1 MSTSTRRPRPAGRP
15 SRTPDQPAASVQI
28 AAVQAGAVQVTA
40 AQAGDD
46 RAGLD
51 RAAPLAAQL
60 LAASP
65 AYDRQ
70 TAARLHRRLEVA
82 ADRAGLIEVAFR
94 RVDSAVGPLLL
105 ASTDVGLVRV
115 AFASE
120 DHERVL
126 TELAEQIGPRV
137 LESPARLDEAA
148 RQLEAYLGGSR
159 ARFDLAVDLRLA
171 SGFRREVL
179 QFLATTAYGST
190 YSYGE
195 VAVAVGRPR
204 AVRAVGTACARNPVP
219 VVVPCHRVVR
229 SDGSQGGYLGGE
241 HAKALLLDLEHGR

>member
-1 MSTSTRRPRPAGRP
+1 MSTSTRRPRPAGP
-15 SRTPDQPAASVQI
+15 SSRMPDQPTAPVQI
-28 AAVQAGAVQVTA
+28 AAVPAGDV
-40 AQAGDD
+40 QAGDVQAGRD
-46 RAGLD
+46 RSD
-51 RAAPLAAQL
+51 PVAAQL

-115 AFASE
+115 AFGSE

-126 TELAEQIGPRV
+126 NELAERIGPRV

-219 VVVPCHRVVR
+219 LVVPCHRVVR
-229 SDGSQGGYLGGE
+229 SDGSPGGYLGGE